1 MQFGY
6 LYDVCT
12 GTGEVSGGFMV
23 LSHHHHGSAED
34 HRPYSS
40 ASMMGHQLSDMSGTC
55 QAPEVL

>member
-23 LSHHHHGSAED
+23 LSHHHQVQQKTTALIL
-34 HRPYSS
+34 
-40 ASMMGHQLSDMSGTC
+40 QL
-55 QAPEVL
+55 A